1 MRYLGS
7 KRRIKKHIL
16 PIILADRQ
24 PNQLY
29 WEPFV
34 GGANTFQDVANPRL
48 GSDLNPY
55 LIALLAAVRDGWI
68 PPTVLTEE
76 EYKQIKANPD
86 KYPKELVGFAGHC
99 TFGAKWFTSFAR
111 RRNSER
117 VDARELMGSLIKKSE
132 LLNGSSLVAGHY
144 SQIGQ
149 TIPNNS
155 IIYCDPPYRGEAYG
169 YYGSKFDSDSFW
181 QWAAEMS
188 KHHQIFVSEFTA
200 PNQWC
205 VLWEGVVD
213 NRINRR
219 NNYKPT
225 DLATEKLFKLAT

>member
-1 MRYLGS
+1 MKYLGS

-55 LIALLAAVRDGWI
+55 LIALLVAVRDGWI
-68 PPTVLTEE
+68 PPTELTEE

-86 KYPKELVGFAGHC
+86 KYPMEFVGFAGFN
-99 TFGAKWFTSFAR
+99 TFASLWMKSLAR
-111 RRNSER
+111 SHNLKHSNPSKEYYNGFLKLCPLLEGC
-117 VDARELMGSLIKKSE
+117 ELISGDYVE
-132 LLNGSSLVAGHY
+132 
-144 SQIGQ
+144 IGQ

-155 IIYCDPPYRGEAYG
+155 IIYCDPPYSDIRYM
-169 YYGSKFDSDSFW
+169 YYGPKFDSDRFW

-188 KHHQIFVSEFTA
+188 KHHQVFVSEHNA
-200 PNQWC
+200 PQGWRC
-205 VLWEGVVD
+205 IWEQEIPLSVNKLKTSAD
-213 NRINRR
+213 KKR
-219 NNYKPT
+219 
-225 DLATEKLFKLAT
+225 TEKLFKLET